1 MEVGDETSRFISEHS
16 DADVRDLALHPG
28 KTDGVDLAFA
38 LTQIE
43 GRQIARRK
51 LPSFAQ
57 VEGVVYP
64 PHISMEQCSSERTA
78 VYKSSLVQGGV
89 LADLTGGF
97 GIDCSF
103 LARRFDAAIYV
114 EHNDHLC
121 RVAKHNFNV
130 LGLNHIEVRC
140 DDAAS
145 FLSVMPSVDCVYLD
159 PARRDSYGRKTVSV
173 PDCEPDVSTL
183 QNVLFEHSPLVLIK
197 YSPMLDLSQA
207 LQSLRN
213 VTEVDVVAVDNECK
227 ELLFRMERESSALDM
242 KIVCV
247 NLKKVETESFSF
259 YKKEE
264 DAAPCVLADS
274 VGRYLYE
281 PNVSILKGGVYRLLT
296 QRFPV
301 GKLDVNTHLYTADVF
316 VPDFPGR
323 IFEVETSFQMNKA
336 ELKRGLSGLKMAN
349 VTVRNFP
356 QTVAQIR
363 DRLKLK
369 EGGDVYLFAAT
380 VKGDRRLLIRCK
392 KACV

>member
-145 FLSVMPSVDCVYLD
+145 FCPSC
-159 PARRDSYGRKTVSV
+159 RR
-173 PDCEPDVSTL
+173 
-183 QNVLFEHSPLVLIK
+183 
-197 YSPMLDLSQA
+197 
-207 LQSLRN
+207 
-213 VTEVDVVAVDNECK
+213 
-227 ELLFRMERESSALDM
+227 
-242 KIVCV
+242 
-247 NLKKVETESFSF
+247 
-259 YKKEE
+259 
-264 DAAPCVLADS
+264 
-274 VGRYLYE
+274 
-281 PNVSILKGGVYRLLT
+281 
-296 QRFPV
+296 
-301 GKLDVNTHLYTADVF
+301 
-316 VPDFPGR
+316 
-323 IFEVETSFQMNKA
+323 
-336 ELKRGLSGLKMAN
+336 
-349 VTVRNFP
+349 
-356 QTVAQIR
+356 
-363 DRLKLK
+363 
-369 EGGDVYLFAAT
+369 
-380 VKGDRRLLIRCK
+380 
-392 KACV
+392 